1 MKSKHFLHANKQG
14 FVSVYAILVLSLC
27 LMFASMI
34 AQRTITIARYHQ
46 GDKDQQAIELFILYH
61 IKNQLLVVEEQ
72 KEEDKEDVVEQKQVG
87 NEELYFRSYSI
98 QMDER
103 EYEYVATYQC
113 ANTRYT
119 MHIKVNREEKYIVD
133 VAYVD

>member
-14 FVSVYAILVLSLC
+14 FVSVYAILILSLC

-72 KEEDKEDVVEQKQVG
+72 EEEDKEDVVEQKQVG
-87 NEELYFRSYSI
+87 TEELYFRSYSI

-119 MHIKVNREEKYIVD
+119 MRIKVNREEKYIVD